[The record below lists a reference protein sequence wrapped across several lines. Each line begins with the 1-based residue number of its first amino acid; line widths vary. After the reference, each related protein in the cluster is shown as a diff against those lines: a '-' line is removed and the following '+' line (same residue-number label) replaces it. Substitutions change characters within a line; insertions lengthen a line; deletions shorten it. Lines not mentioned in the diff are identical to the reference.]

1 MKVRTE
7 LGWKLV
13 GFLGRFLLSFIAWTS
28 RIKVVGQEAVVRLRQ
43 QRRPIIYL
51 TWHGRIFLCPYFF
64 RRQGM
69 MPLVSPSED
78 GEIVARIIEGWGYKT
93 IRGSSSH
100 SVVAAWKEMV
110 RELRQGG
117 QVIII
122 PDGPR
127 GPNRVFKPG
136 ALRLAQETGA
146 WLVPFSFSS
155 SRGRWLRSWDNFL
168 LALPFARVV
177 ALYGSPRQV
186 PAELSAEE
194 LEDYRRSMEAA
205 LSELDAEA
213 DRLVRIKQPCLRH
226 GENN

>member
-1 MKVRTE
+1 
-7 LGWKLV
+7 
-13 GFLGRFLLSFIAWTS
+13 
-28 RIKVVGQEAVVRLRQ
+28 
-43 QRRPIIYL
+43 
-51 TWHGRIFLCPYFF
+51 
-64 RRQGM
+64 
-69 MPLVSPSED
+69 MPLVSSSED
-78 GEIVARIIEGWGYKT
+78 GEIVARI

-155 SRGRWLRSWDNFL
+155 SRRRWLRSWDNFL
-168 LALPFARVV
+168 LALPFALVV
-177 ALYGSPRQV
+177 AQASSSRAFGRGV
-186 PAELSAEE
+186 GRLSAKHGSCAQ
-194 LEDYRRSMEAA
+194 RAGCRSRPSGSSKTPM
-205 LSELDAEA
+205 LAE
-213 DRLVRIKQPCLRH
+213 
-226 GENN
+226 GG